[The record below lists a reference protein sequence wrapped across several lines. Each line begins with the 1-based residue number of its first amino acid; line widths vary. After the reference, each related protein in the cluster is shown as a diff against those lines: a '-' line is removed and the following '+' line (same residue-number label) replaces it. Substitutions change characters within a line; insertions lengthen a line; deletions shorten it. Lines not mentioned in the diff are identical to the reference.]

1 MILLFYVPFGLC
13 DLPLNLLTKKFSGK
27 VILPILMIFWGSLA
41 LIQCAA
47 KNFAGLLVIR
57 LLLGAC
63 EAGFFAGV
71 VFYLTLF
78 YKRNEL
84 GFRIA
89 IFFGSALLAA
99 AFSGLIAF
107 GVFQIRSSIEGWKWL
122 FLIEGGMTVVVGV
135 VALFWLPGSPE
146 TAWFLNNDE
155 RAAARARSLR
165 DSSKKVNVEFNMKAA
180 FQTWKDWKFPI
191 WVVICF
197 TYPVA
202 FSTTSNFLPQVRLP
216 RSISDGAD
224 PPDRPKT
231 WIQRCQNEP
240 VDCSTQ
246 LCWIFSPALHCKV
259 LRLLQREDLPHRA
272 LLVDILD
279 WNDHPCYH

>member
-1 MILLFYVPFGLC
+1 MIC
-13 DLPLNLLTKKFSGK
+13 
-27 VILPILMIFWGSLA
+27 WGSLA

-57 LLLGAC
+57 LLLGVC

-99 AFSGLIAF
+99 AFSGLISF
-107 GVFQIRSSIEGWKWL
+107 GVFQINTKNVQGWMWL

-146 TAWFLNNDE
+146 TAWFLNSDE

-165 DSSKKVNVEFNMKAA
+165 DSSKKVNVEFDLRAA

-202 FSTTSNFLPQVRLP
+202 FSTTSNFLPQV
-216 RSISDGAD
+216 SS
-224 PPDRPKT
+224 
-231 WIQRCQNEP
+231 
-240 VDCSTQ
+240 STPYMG
-246 LCWIFSPALHCKV
+246 LS
-259 LRLLQREDLPHRA
+259 
-272 LLVDILD
+272 
-279 WNDHPCYH
+279 

>member
-1 MILLFYVPFGLC
+1 LNFVGNEYSLLILLFYVPFGLC

-107 GVFQIRSSIEGWKWL
+107 GVFQIKSRIEGWKWL

-146 TAWFLNNDE
+146 SAWFLNNDE

-165 DSSKKVNVEFNMKAA
+165 DSSQKVNVDFNMRAA

-202 FSTTSNFLPQVRLP
+202 FSTTSNFLPQV
-216 RSISDGAD
+216 
-224 PPDRPKT
+224 
-231 WIQRCQNEP
+231 
-240 VDCSTQ
+240 
-246 LCWIFSPALHCKV
+246 
-259 LRLLQREDLPHRA
+259 
-272 LLVDILD
+272 
-279 WNDHPCYH
+279 

>member
-1 MILLFYVPFGLC
+1 MIG
-13 DLPLNLLTKKFSGK
+13 
-27 VILPILMIFWGSLA
+27 WGSLA

-57 LLLGAC
+57 LLLAIC

-99 AFSGLIAF
+99 AFSGLISF
-107 GVFQIRSSIEGWKWL
+107 GVFQIQNKVLKGWMFL
-122 FLIEGGMTVVVGV
+122 FLIEGGMTVVVGIA
-135 VALFWLPGSPE
+135 ALFWLPRSAE
-146 TAWFLNNDE
+146 TAWFLNDDE

-165 DSSKKVNVEFNMKAA
+165 DSSKSVNAHFNMKAA
-180 FQTWKDWKFPI
+180 FQTWRDWKFPI
-191 WVVICF
+191 WMIICF

-202 FSTTSNFLPQVRLP
+202 FSTTSNFLPQVFMIP
-216 RSISDGAD
+216 N
-224 PPDRPKT
+224 PPALSLLINLDCSKT
-231 WIQRCQNEP
+231 WI
-240 VDCSTQ
+240 
-246 LCWIFSPALHCKV
+246 
-259 LRLLQREDLPHRA
+259 
-272 LLVDILD
+272 
-279 WNDHPCYH
+279 

>member
-1 MILLFYVPFGLC
+1 MIG
-13 DLPLNLLTKKFSGK
+13 
-27 VILPILMIFWGSLA
+27 WGSLA

-57 LLLGAC
+57 LLLAVC

-99 AFSGLIAF
+99 AFSGLISF
-107 GVFQIRSSIEGWKWL
+107 GVFQIKSKLKGWMFL

-135 VALFWLPGSPE
+135 VALFWLPRSAE
-146 TAWFLNNDE
+146 TAWFLDEGE
-155 RAAARARSLR
+155 RAAAKARSLR
-165 DSSKKVNVEFNMKAA
+165 DSSKKVDVHFNLKAA
-180 FQTWKDWKFPI
+180 FQTWRDWKFPI
-191 WVVICF
+191 WMIISF

-202 FSTTSNFLPQVRLP
+202 FSTTSNFLPQVCN
-216 RSISDGAD
+216 
-224 PPDRPKT
+224 PP
-231 WIQRCQNEP
+231 
-240 VDCSTQ
+240 
-246 LCWIFSPALHCKV
+246 L
-259 LRLLQREDLPHRA
+259 
-272 LLVDILD
+272 
-279 WNDHPCYH
+279 Y